1 MKFLYMFLSSNIID
15 MDIISIL
22 YLIIRL
28 SPLLVVSHF
37 MLGSIL
43 NSDPKGMIYL
53 AGLVLTCIIAVGFG
67 KAMPDTIINP
77 SIVANCDTYGLN
89 TKNVSLG
96 IVTLCF
102 TYLYLMLIIFKMDS
116 VSYYAFNLPTIVLF
130 PILITAYTIWVG
142 AYTKCINWGAI
153 GMSIVIGSLGG
164 ATWFGFVKSTGYQD
178 LALFNGISNKA
189 VCMKASK
196 SRFSCKPVVR

>member
-1 MKFLYMFLSSNIID
+1 MFLSSNIID

-102 TYLYLMLIIFKMDS
+102 TYLYLMLIIF
-116 VSYYAFNLPTIVLF
+116 TIVLF

-153 GMSIVIGSLGG
+153 GMSIVIGSIGG
-164 ATWFGFVKSTGYQD
+164 AAWFGFVKSTGYQD

-189 VCMKASK
+189 VCMRASK
-196 SRFSCKPVVR
+196 AKFSCKPVVR